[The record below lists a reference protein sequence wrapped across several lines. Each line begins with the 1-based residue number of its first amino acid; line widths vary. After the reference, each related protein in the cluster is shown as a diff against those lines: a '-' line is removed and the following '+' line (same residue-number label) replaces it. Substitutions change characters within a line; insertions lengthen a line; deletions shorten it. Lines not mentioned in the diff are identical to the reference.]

1 MKDLKSAIAAYIERF
16 DEGPPVFGME
26 EADAIRAIERA
37 IKSGEPIEEGAESN
51 IPDGAML

>member
-37 IKSGEPIEEGAESN
+37 IKSGEPIEDGAEAN